1 MKSYKDCPF
10 HPQLMMGEIMKE
22 YCGARILTDTHGLD
36 IQNMRCLQDA
46 CILVQQQKEIEEIKS
61 SHINMWGAH
70 NKLWESEK
78 KYEGEVKRGLENQI
92 ERLEKEIE
100 KLSKQVAAFSDAADK
115 DYEDVIGRVEKLE
128 EVNCPKEEEE

>member
-46 CILVQQQKEIEEIKS
+46 CILVQQQKEIEKQAIKLKYICKVIIILMEGLHAS
-61 SHINMWGAH
+61 DF
-70 NKLWESEK
+70 NKLPAFKDKELCNK
-78 KYEGEVKRGLENQI
+78 IQDLIKEVK
-92 ERLEKEIE
+92 
-100 KLSKQVAAFSDAADK
+100 
-115 DYEDVIGRVEKLE
+115 E
-128 EVNCPKEEEE
+128 E